1 MYEIACEAFYQL
13 YFNYTND
20 YYERNLGVYLTAK
33 KTKHQKLYRHM
44 RERLARMNAVK
55 EGKNIIEYLRSL
67 KKLIN
72 EIIYHIGFL
81 IKGFISGIILLFKVL
96 IYLIKKPFTTR

>member
-1 MYEIACEAFYQL
+1 MASKEAL
-13 YFNYTND
+13 RNIRD
-20 YYERNLGVYLTAK
+20 Y
-33 KTKHQKLYRHM
+33 H
-44 RERLARMNAVK
+44 
-55 EGKNIIEYLRSL
+55 
-67 KKLIN
+67 N